1 MSNATETVMRK
12 ITVAFLAVMLA
23 GPAIATDTA
32 GTKKR
37 TSDDKQYSRSPSA
50 IAERQRHKST
60 FDETQYFERLSEKI
74 PFGSD
79 AWWRQKQ
86 MEDANE

>member
-1 MSNATETVMRK
+1 MK
-12 ITVAFLAVMLA
+12 KVAVALFAVLLAA
-23 GPAIATDTA
+23 GPAGAADERGA
-32 GTKKR
+32 EKR
-37 TSDDKQYSRSPSA
+37 KAAERQYNHGPAA

>member
-1 MSNATETVMRK
+1 MRK
-12 ITVAFLAVMLA
+12 ITVALLAAMLA
-23 GPAIATDTA
+23 TGPAIATDAA

-37 TSDDKQYSRSPSA
+37 KAADGQSRSPSA
-50 IAERQRHKST
+50 IAERQKYKRT
-60 FDETQYFERLSEKI
+60 FDETQYYERLSEKI

-86 MEDANE
+86 IEDANE